1 MSTPMPLIS
10 IAELKAETATVT
22 VETSLGTLIVD
33 YLPNALT
40 PLKEAQLARL
50 SASADEDD
58 DAAWAL
64 AELFCSVVNALP
76 NLGGPLVDDD
86 GHELVPAGEVVP
98 VVPENMVILSS
109 RVMSHIFTAIQE
121 AMTEDAEK
129 RAKPTRNG
137 ARPSRKPSRRG
148 SFDR

>member
-10 IAELKAETATVT
+10 IAELKAETATVQ
-22 VETSLGTLIVD
+22 VETSLGTLIVE
-33 YLPNALT
+33 YKPNAMT

-50 SASADEDD
+50 NAMADD
-58 DAAWAL
+58 DDEAAWAL
-64 AELFCSVVNALP
+64 AELFCSVVSAIP
-76 NLGGPLVDDD
+76 NLGGSLVDDD
-86 GHELVPAGEVVP
+86 GNELVAAGEVVP
-98 VVPENMVILSS
+98 VVPEHMVILSS
-109 RVMSHIFTAIQE
+109 RVMSHIFLAIQE
-121 AMTEDAEK
+121 GLSEDAER